1 MNYTY
6 HFTRGPIGPADFPK
20 GPVRVSRYDR
30 GVYDH
35 RFQRET
41 WGFVVYDRPIQ
52 REELEKFGLLE
63 DPIVKLRYVCKG

>member
-20 GPVRVSRYDR
+20 GPVRVGRYDS
-30 GVYDH
+30 GVYDP